1 MAPES
6 NGHDVRLQNL
16 TPILVWESNGHD
28 VRLQDLTPILVW
40 VNADANNEKAMLKA
54 GAACLLTKEAAV
66 DKLYSAIMKTVGVEI
81 AR

>member
-1 MAPES
+1 TIIKARHPEIVVIGLS
-6 NGHDVRLQNL
+6 
-16 TPILVWESNGHD
+16 
-28 VRLQDLTPILVW
+28 

-66 DKLYSAIMKTVGVEI
+66 DKLYNAIMKTVGVEI